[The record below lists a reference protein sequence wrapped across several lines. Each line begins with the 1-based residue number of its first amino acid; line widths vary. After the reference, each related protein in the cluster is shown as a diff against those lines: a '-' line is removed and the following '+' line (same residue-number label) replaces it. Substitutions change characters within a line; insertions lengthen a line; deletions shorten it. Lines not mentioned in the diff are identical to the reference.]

1 MKGLTTAL
9 VSLSLLP
16 PAHGAAPAVPGAVVP
31 GRGGSGPC
39 SAAEGSLSFS
49 SAELRV
55 FRVERHLLSLET
67 AVHLQYFLSIKSH
80 VWNHNSMRKSIISS
94 WGSSAS
100 RLAGP
105 GSALL
110 SDAHVEFF

>member
-1 MKGLTTAL
+1 MKGLTSAL

-16 PAHGAAPAVPGAVVP
+16 PARGAAPAVPRAVVP
-31 GRGGSGPC
+31 GRG
-39 SAAEGSLSFS
+39 GSLSFS

-55 FRVERHLLSLET
+55 FRVERHLLSLEP
-67 AVHLQYFLSIKSH
+67 AVDLQHFPSIKSH
-80 VWNHNSMRKSIISS
+80 RWIHESMRKSLISS

-100 RLAGP
+100 PLAGA

>member
-1 MKGLTTAL
+1 MKGLTSAL
-9 VSLSLLP
+9 MSLSLLP
-16 PAHGAAPAVPGAVVP
+16 PARGAAPAVPRAVVP

-39 SAAEGSLSFS
+39 SAAKGSLSFS

-55 FRVERHLLSLET
+55 LRVERHLLSLEP
-67 AVHLQYFLSIKSH
+67 AVDLQHFPSIKSH
-80 VWNHNSMRKSIISS
+80 RWIHESMRKSLISS

-100 RLAGP
+100 PLAGA